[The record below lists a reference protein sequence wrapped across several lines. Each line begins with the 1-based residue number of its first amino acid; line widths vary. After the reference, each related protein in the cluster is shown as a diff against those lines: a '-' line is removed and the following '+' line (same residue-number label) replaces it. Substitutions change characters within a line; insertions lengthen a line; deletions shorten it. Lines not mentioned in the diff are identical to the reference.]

1 MRATKWLI
9 ATVSLFA
16 IFIVLFLGSATRIS
30 ATPEFA
36 KKEKEPCKTC
46 HHMKPPPKK
55 GDSQLN
61 GVGLCYKD
69 NGYENLKACR
79 EKK

>member
-1 MRATKWLI
+1 MRAARWLI
-9 ATVSLFA
+9 ATVSLLAVFV
-16 IFIVLFLGSATRIS
+16 VLLSGSTARVS

-36 KKEKEPCKTC
+36 KREKEPCKTC

-55 GDSQLN
+55 GDPQLN
-61 GVGLCYKD
+61 KIGQCYKD
-69 NGYENLKACR
+69 NGYKDLKECK

>member
-16 IFIVLFLGSATRIS
+16 IFVVLFLGGTTRAF

-36 KKEKEPCKTC
+36 KREKEPCKTC

-55 GDSQLN
+55 GDPQLN
-61 GVGLCYKD
+61 KVGQCYKD
-69 NGYENLKACR
+69 SGCKNLKECK